1 MPGFAFENAQTSA
14 PTSAPT
20 SAFHERDAAAEVRP

>member
-1 MPGFAFENAQTSA
+1 MLGFAFENAQ
-14 PTSAPT
+14 TSAPT

>member
-1 MPGFAFENAQTSA
+1 MLGFAFENAQTSA